1 MLFSAAQMWCPSGM
15 IDGPTLSGERVRLE
29 PLSLGSVEALVAA
42 ASESRDTFAYALA
55 PPEVEG
61 MTTYVEVAL
70 REQAEG
76 LSVTFVIVDPTHE
89 KVVGSTRYMD
99 IVYWDGQDFPSAV
112 EIGSTWL
119 AASAQRTG
127 INTEMKLL
135 MLAHAFEA
143 WQVHRV
149 TLKTDARNQRSR
161 TAMERIGCRFEGVRR
176 AHMPALDGG
185 IRDTAYYSILR
196 SEWPAVKERLEALI
210 DAYPPRA
217 PR

>member
-1 MLFSAAQMWCPSGM
+1 MK
-15 IDGPTLSGERVRLE
+15 GPTLIGERVRLE
-29 PLSLGSVEALVAA
+29 PISLDSVEALVAA
-42 ASESRDTFAYALA
+42 AAENGATFAYALA

-61 MTTYVEVAL
+61 MTRYVEAAL
-70 REQAEG
+70 QEQAEG
-76 LSVTFVIVDPTHE
+76 LSVPLVIVDPSHG
-89 KVVGSTRYMD
+89 KVIGSTRYMD
-99 IVYWDGQDFPSAV
+99 IVYWDRPGVPSAV

-135 MLAHAFEA
+135 MLAHAFET
-143 WQVHRV
+143 WEVHRV
-149 TLKTDARNQRSR
+149 TLKTDARNERSR
-161 TAMERIGCRFEGVRR
+161 TAMERLGCRFEGVRR

-185 IRDTAYYSILR
+185 IRDTAYYSILA
-196 SEWPAVKERLEALI
+196 SEWPAVKEHLGALI

>member
-1 MLFSAAQMWCPSGM
+1 MWCSNGM

-29 PLSLGSVEALVAA
+29 PISFDSVEALVAA

-61 MTTYVEVAL
+61 MTTYVKVAL

-99 IVYWDGQDFPSAV
+99 IVYWDGQDIPSAV

-135 MLAHAFEA
+135 MLAHAFET

-161 TAMERIGCRFEGVRR
+161 TAMERIGCRFEGIRR

-210 DAYPPRA
+210 DAYPPPAAR
-217 PR
+217 